1 VKKFLKVVAWI
12 MGVLVAAFLIVP
24 FLIPFESSGTQT
36 YREAAGSTAE
46 FLEVNG
52 LDVHVERQPYNG
64 DCGCDAPLILL
75 MHGFGAST
83 YSWRD
88 VIEPLGGYG
97 EVVAYD
103 RPAFGFTE
111 RPTEWTGTN
120 PYGFAGNFEILDALI
135 SEFGDGRDVVL
146 VGHSAGGQL
155 AAEYARLNP
164 TRVSAL
170 VLVDPAI
177 LTTGGAPDGLE
188 WFWGIPQIDRLGPI
202 LVAGIASSGMDLL
215 RESYADQSMITDE
228 VLAGYRAPLTI
239 NGWEEAFWN
248 FSTAP
253 RTNQLAE
260 NLDGVTMPVLL
271 ITGDADTVVPTA
283 DTIALNSLFSDSQL
297 VVIDNSAHLP
307 HEEKPA
313 DFMAGIA
320 AHWNHLVG

>member
-1 VKKFLKVVAWI
+1 VKKFLKVIGWI

-36 YREAAGSTAE
+36 NREAAGTAAE
-46 FLEVNG
+46 FLDVNG
-52 LDVHVERQPYNG
+52 LDVHMERQSYTG

-111 RPTEWTGTN
+111 RPIEWTGTN

-135 SEFGDGRDVVL
+135 DEFGQGRDVVL

-177 LTTGGAPDGLE
+177 LTTGGASDGLD
-188 WFWGIPQIDRLGPI
+188 WLWGIPQIDRLGPI

-215 RESYADQSMITDE
+215 RESYADQSMITDD

-239 NGWEEAFWN
+239 TGWEEAFWN

-253 RTNQLAE
+253 RTNQLVD
-260 NLDGVTMPVLL
+260 NLDDVSMPVLL

-283 DTIALNSLFSDSQL
+283 DTIALNSLFPDSEL
-297 VVIDNSAHLP
+297 VIIDNSAHLP
-307 HEEKPA
+307 QEEKPA

>member
-1 VKKFLKVVAWI
+1 MKKFLKVIGWI

-36 YREAAGSTAE
+36 YREAAGTTAE
-46 FLEVNG
+46 FVEVNG
-52 LDVHVERQPYNG
+52 LDVHVERQSYTG

-83 YSWRD
+83 FSWRD

-135 SEFGDGRDVVL
+135 SEFGDGREVVL

-155 AAEYARLNP
+155 AAEYARLDP

-188 WFWGIPQIDRLGPI
+188 WLWGIPQIDRLGPI
-202 LVAGIASSGMDLL
+202 LVGGIASSGMDLL

-228 VLAGYRAPLTI
+228 VLVGYRAPLTI

-283 DTIALNSLFSDSQL
+283 DTIALNSLFPDSQL

-307 HEEKPA
+307 QEEKPA

>member
-12 MGVLVAAFLIVP
+12 MGGLLAAFLVVP
-24 FLIPFESSGTQT
+24 FLIPFESSGTKT
-36 YREAAGSTAE
+36 YREAAGADAE
-46 FLEVNG
+46 FVDANG
-52 LDVHVERQPYNG
+52 LDVHVERQSYTG

-120 PYGFAGNFEILDALI
+120 PYGFAGNFEILEKLI
-135 SEFGDGRDVVL
+135 DEFGQGRDVVL

-177 LTTGGAPDGLE
+177 LTTGGASDGLD
-188 WFWGIPQIDRLGPI
+188 WLWGIPQIDRLGPI

-215 RESYADQSMITDE
+215 RESYADQSMITDD

-253 RTNQLAE
+253 RTNQLVD
-260 NLDGVTMPVLL
+260 NLDDVSMPILL

-283 DTIALNSLFSDSQL
+283 DTIALNSLFSDSEL
-297 VVIDNSAHLP
+297 VIIDNSAHLP

>member
-12 MGVLVAAFLIVP
+12 MGVLLAAFLVVP

-36 YREAAGSTAE
+36 YRDAAGADAE
-46 FLEVNG
+46 FVDANG
-52 LDVHVERQPYNG
+52 LDVHVELQSYTG

-135 SEFGDGRDVVL
+135 NEFGQGRDVVL

-164 TRVSAL
+164 SRVTAL

-177 LTTGGAPDGLE
+177 LTTGGASDGLD
-188 WFWGIPQIDRLGPI
+188 WLWGIPQIDRLGPI
-202 LVAGIASSGMDLL
+202 LVGGIASSGMDLL
-215 RESYADQSMITDE
+215 RESYADQSMITDD

-239 NGWEEAFWN
+239 TGWEEAFWN

-253 RTNQLAE
+253 RTNQLVD
-260 NLDGVTMPVLL
+260 NLDDVSMPVLL

-283 DTIALNSLFSDSQL
+283 DTVALNSLFPDSEL
-297 VVIDNSAHLP
+297 LIIDNSAHLP
-307 HEEKPA
+307 QEEKPA

-320 AHWNHLVG
+320 AHWNHLVR

>member
-1 VKKFLKVVAWI
+1 MKKFLKVIGWI

-36 YREAAGSTAE
+36 YREAAGTTAE
-46 FLEVNG
+46 FVEVNG
-52 LDVHVERQPYNG
+52 LDVHVERQSYTG
-64 DCGCDAPLILL
+64 DCGCDAPLVVL

-83 YSWRD
+83 FSWRD
-88 VIEPLGGYG
+88 VIGPLGGFG

-135 SEFGDGRDVVL
+135 SEFGAGREIVL

-202 LVAGIASSGMDLL
+202 LVGGIASSGMDLL
-215 RESYADQSMITDE
+215 RESYADQSMITDK

-239 NGWEEAFWN
+239 TGWEEAFWN

-283 DTIALNSLFSDSQL
+283 DTIALNSLFPDSQL

>member
-1 VKKFLKVVAWI
+1 MKKLLKVIGWI

-36 YREAAGSTAE
+36 YREAAGTTAE
-46 FLEVNG
+46 FIEVNG
-52 LDVHVERQPYNG
+52 LDVHVERQSYTGN
-64 DCGCDAPLILL
+64 CGCDAPLILL

-83 YSWRD
+83 FSWRD

-135 SEFGDGRDVVL
+135 SEFGDGREVVL

-202 LVAGIASSGMDLL
+202 LVGGIASSGMDLL
-215 RESYADQSMITDE
+215 RESYADLSMITDE
-228 VLAGYRAPLTI
+228 VLVGYRAPLTI

-307 HEEKPA
+307 QEEKPA